1 MDPAIILAALPH
13 PDISSPLAR
22 GVRYQHH
29 FVVDLISD
37 GRRLWHALSDEGQ
50 AVLVTIKR
58 EVADGKDAAAAQ
70 LAKAQAAEVQKLQAQ
85 KPPQEQGQEAFP
97 ANVPMTLDQ
106 LKAMALSLEAEIVR
120 VTGVQT
126 QPATLATS
134 VDPAGA
140 IAGFDPTSTMPGP
153 NAAGGFV
160 MTTEQKE
167 AIEADVDAAA
177 KGQ

>member
-1 MDPAIILAALPH
+1 MVDPTVIIAGLPH

-29 FVVDLISD
+29 FAVDLISD

-70 LAKAQAAEVQKLQAQ
+70 LAKAQAVEVQKLQAQ

-106 LKAMALSLEAEIVR
+106 LKAMQASLEAEIAR

-126 QPATLATS
+126 QPAILATS
-134 VDPAGA
+134 VDPNGMPATGGTPESAGL
-140 IAGFDPTSTMPGP
+140 
-153 NAAGGFV
+153 GGFV

>member
-1 MDPAIILAALPH
+1 MVDPTVILAALPH

-37 GRRLWHALSDEGQ
+37 GRRLWHAMSDEGQ

-85 KPPQEQGQEAFP
+85 KPPQEIES
-97 ANVPMTLDQ
+97 ANAPMTLDQ
-106 LKAMALSLEAEIVR
+106 LLKIRADLQAEIDR
-120 VTGVQT
+120 VAGLHA

-140 IAGFDPTSTMPGP
+140 ITSAFDPASTMPGP
-153 NAAGGFV
+153 NAAP
-160 MTTEQKE
+160 TENTSDLV
-167 AIEADVDAAA
+167 AMAGDPDAAA
-177 KGQ
+177 KA